1 MRAPG
6 GQQALLVP
14 NQANQKAA
22 DDQLKGSTRTSGW
35 RHGDI
40 GTGRFRRSGV
50 FHSLKRSRAFIS
62 LGPVRAGARP
72 QRSCMED
79 LAQPLL
85 DVIRVHSDWAGVVMF
100 VTAFAESFAFL
111 SLLFPGTTVLIAAG
125 TLMSAGTLP
134 YAPVLIGAIL
144 GAVLGDS
151 VSYWI
156 GRRFGSGIAG
166 LWPFSR
172 NPDLLPSG
180 IRFFER
186 HGGKSVFIGR
196 FFGPIRA
203 VIPLAAGIM
212 RMPRGRF
219 WFANVTSAIVW
230 APMLLLVG
238 DAVGEAGGRLIGS
251 ANTVLLVFG
260 GLTLFGLVAVIWA
273 ALRSARPKA

>member
-1 MRAPG
+1 M
-6 GQQALLVP
+6 
-14 NQANQKAA
+14 
-22 DDQLKGSTRTSGW
+22 
-35 RHGDI
+35 
-40 GTGRFRRSGV
+40 
-50 FHSLKRSRAFIS
+50 FI
-62 LGPVRAGARP
+62 
-72 QRSCMED
+72 
-79 LAQPLL
+79 
-85 DVIRVHSDWAGVVMF
+85 
-100 VTAFAESFAFL
+100 TAFGESFAL
-111 SLLFPGTTVLIAAG
+111 VSLLFPGTTVLIAAG

-134 YAPVLIGAIL
+134 YGPVMVGAVI

-156 GRRFGSGIAG
+156 GRRFGGAIAG

-172 NPDLLPSG
+172 NPDLLPRG

-219 WFANVTSAIVW
+219 WVANMTSAIVW

-238 DAVGEAGGRLIGS
+238 DAVGEAGERLIGS

-260 GLTLFGLVAVIWA
+260 GLTLFGLAGVIWA
-273 ALRSARPKA
+273 ALRLARPKA